1 MPSPRTRSKVGSRR
15 RRVNTRADRVS
26 SGELEFNPNSFN
38 AQFASLHAKL
48 TAHKNYIDGRFTSQ
62 DESLGEIK
70 DQTRKTNGRVTALE
84 TGVEAIKTEKKISKA
99 YIAGIAAAV
108 SFVVGAAGI
117 ALKVLIH

>member
-1 MPSPRTRSKVGSRR
+1 MPSPRTRSTGPRK
-15 RRVNTRADRVS
+15 RVTARTARVS
-26 SGELEFNPNSFN
+26 SGDLEFNPNSFN

-84 TGVEAIKTEKKISKA
+84 SGVEAIKTEKKISKA
-99 YIAGIAAAV
+99 YIAGIAATV
-108 SFVVGAAGI
+108 SLVVALAGVAAK
-117 ALKVLIH
+117 LFFH